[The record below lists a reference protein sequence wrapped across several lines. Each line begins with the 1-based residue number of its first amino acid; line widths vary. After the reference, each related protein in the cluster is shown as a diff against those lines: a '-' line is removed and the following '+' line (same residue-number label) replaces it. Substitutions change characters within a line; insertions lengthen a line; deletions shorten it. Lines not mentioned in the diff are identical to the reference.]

1 MYNKKQNEYC
11 TDRFKEY
18 VADKRV
24 LLVGNAA
31 SLFSSDKH
39 GELIDSYD
47 VVLRFGKGFPDPQDA
62 KFLGT
67 KKDVWFFGAGRAG
80 VYHRFSQTKWR
91 VYTPSQ
97 LKVYSNS
104 DELLVPRIMCDGTL
118 QVYRDFFMTGPS
130 TDVYD
135 LNVRINGKDAEGSRL
150 SQGVQAVHWFVN
162 KVATQRSLTLIGFD
176 FFEQPFNYTFDN
188 SRSPKIPQHHVA
200 SSWHC
205 PLVSGQ
211 YEYNP
216 HAFGKPGEDSNEKK
230 YILSQ
235 PVEHIK
241 MPPVDYDKMESV
253 LKRLRGNSTNLLR

>member
-1 MYNKKQNEYC
+1 MYNKKQNDYC

-47 VVLRFGKGFPDPQDA
+47 VVLRFGKGCPDEQDA
-62 KFLGT
+62 AYLGT

-80 VYHRFSQTKWR
+80 VYHRFNQTKWR
-91 VYTPSQ
+91 IFTPSQ
-97 LKVYSNS
+97 LKVYSQAE
-104 DELLVPRIMCDGTL
+104 DLLVPRIMWDGTL
-118 QVYRDFFMTGPS
+118 QVYRDFFLTG
-130 TDVYD
+130 TAQEVYD
-135 LNVRINGKDAEGSRL
+135 LNVAINGNDAEESRL

-162 KVATQRSLTLIGFD
+162 KVATQRSLSLIGFD

-188 SRSPKIPQHHVA
+188 SRNPKIPRHHVA

-216 HAFGKPGEDSNEKK
+216 HSFGTPGDSNEKK
-230 YILSQ
+230 YILGLSG
-235 PVEHIK
+235 VEHIK
-241 MPPVDYDKMESV
+241 MPPIDYDKMESV